1 MGKKISLGAAVA
13 VAGIT
18 AAVTVSLTYVYAM
31 NSFNEK
37 VADVNERQAMY
48 TKLSEIDQKARQDY
62 VGEINETQLTDG
74 ICAGY
79 IAGLGD
85 LQAQYMSAERYK
97 TYQTGT
103 AGKNTG
109 VGIKTAMDEDGN
121 MEVIQVMPNSPAE
134 QSGIRKG
141 DTIVSMD
148 GREIVRITYGD
159 ALNRLDGTAGTTVTL
174 GIYRAAQPTEAAAE
188 SENTVADGTDS
199 SGTEPQG
206 EYLEI
211 TVTRAEYTKQSIT
224 SSVINGNVGYIKIS
238 EFNDSSVE
246 QFNSALSSLNKQ
258 KVAGLVIDLRN
269 NSGGSVEAMASML
282 DTLLPAGN
290 LVTTQDKN
298 GQTTV
303 EYTSKS
309 NEIALPISV
318 IANETTFGA
327 AEIFAADIK
336 EFKKGLVVGQP
347 TAGYGT
353 KDEVIPLSDGSAIT
367 LSVANYLTPGG
378 TVFNGVGIAADISAT
393 LTEEQMDLL
402 ARDELAHTDDAQ
414 LQAAVSALVRQ
425 GAAVAEIP
433 GTQSAQGTDAVP
445 EEAGEGSATGED
457 AASSEGTQP
466 TEEGST
472 SSSTAG

>member
-31 NSFNEK
+31 NSFNDK

-62 VGEINETQLTDG
+62 IGQIDETKLTDG

-79 IAGLGD
+79 VAGLGD
-85 LQAQYMSAERYK
+85 LQAQYMSAEKYK
-97 TYQTGT
+97 TYQSGT
-103 AGKNTG
+103 AGKDVG
-109 VGIKTAMDEDGN
+109 VGIKTIMDEDGN

-134 QSGIRKG
+134 KSGIRKG

-159 ALNRLDGTAGTTVTL
+159 ALNRLDGTAGTTVTF
-174 GIYRAAQPTEAAAE
+174 GIYREAAPLE
-188 SENTVADGTDS
+188 TDTEDTSASSATS
-199 SGTEPQG
+199 SGAEQQG
-206 EYLEI
+206 ETLEI

-224 SSVINGNVGYIKIS
+224 STVINGNVGYIKIS
-238 EFNDSSVE
+238 EFNDSSIE
-246 QFNSALSSLNKQ
+246 QFNSALSALNKQ
-258 KVAGLVIDLRN
+258 QVAGLVIDLRN
-269 NSGGSVEAMASML
+269 NSGGSIEAMASML

-290 LVTTQDKN
+290 LVTTQDKT
-298 GQTTV
+298 GKTTV
-303 EYTSKS
+303 EYTSKP

-336 EFKKGLVVGQP
+336 EFKKGLVVGQT

-353 KDEVIPLSDGSAIT
+353 KDEVSPLSDGSAIV

-378 TVFNGVGIAADISAT
+378 SAFNGTGIAADISAK
-393 LTEEQMDLL
+393 LTEEQMELL
-402 ARDELAHTDDAQ
+402 ARDQLENTEDAQ

-433 GTQSAQGTDAVP
+433 GTQSAQGTDAIP
-445 EEAGEGSATGED
+445 EEGATQD
-457 AASSEGTQP
+457 TSSTSAASAPVPQ
-466 TEEGST
+466 EEAS
-472 SSSTAG
+472 SSPSSTAG